1 VRLPPGYGCRGL
13 IEAPG
18 IGYDGPHIDTDQGS
32 RMTPL
37 DLQRAVAAFAA
48 ARSQA
53 RLVDALPA
61 DATPR
66 TTAEAYRIQ
75 AELARIAGGYRG
87 WKVGALTPEQRA
99 RIGVETPT
107 AARLLEPHVHQS
119 PTLVPHRR
127 YVRPLVECEIAFA
140 MARDLPP
147 RAAPYGVEEIHAAIG
162 AMHLAIEIADSR
174 LPPGP
179 SLAMNLADAMASG
192 AFVVGPAI
200 ASWASMDRGAIE
212 VVLEVNGVEAAR
224 GLGASVL
231 GDPLRAV
238 ALLADNPVPGS
249 PGLRRGDY
257 VTTGSLTG
265 ATAVAAGDVAVARFG
280 FLGTVEVSFAP

>member
-1 VRLPPGYGCRGL
+1 
-13 IEAPG
+13 
-18 IGYDGPHIDTDQGS
+18 
-32 RMTPL
+32 MTPL
-37 DLQRAVAAFAA
+37 DLQRAVAAFTA
-48 ARSQA
+48 ARRDA
-53 RLVDALPA
+53 RLVDALPP
-61 DATPR
+61 DATPQ
-66 TTAEAYRIQ
+66 TPAEAYRIQ
-75 AELARIAGGYRG
+75 AELARLAGGYRG

-99 RIGVETPT
+99 RIGVDRPT
-107 AARLLEPHVHQS
+107 AARLLEPHVHAS
-119 PTLVPHRR
+119 PALVVHRR
-127 YVRPLVECEIAFA
+127 FVRPQVECEIAFA
-140 MARDLPP
+140 IARDLPP
-147 RAAPYGVEEIHAAIG
+147 RPTTYGLDEIHGAIG

-212 VVLEVNGVEAAR
+212 VVLKINGTSMAR
-224 GLGASVL
+224 GVGTSVL

-265 ATAVAAGDVAVARFG
+265 MTAVAAGDIAVAEFG

>member
-1 VRLPPGYGCRGL
+1 
-13 IEAPG
+13 
-18 IGYDGPHIDTDQGS
+18 
-32 RMTPL
+32 M
-37 DLQRAVAAFAA
+37 
-48 ARSQA
+48 
-53 RLVDALPA
+53 
-61 DATPR
+61 
-66 TTAEAYRIQ
+66 
-75 AELARIAGGYRG
+75 
-87 WKVGALTPEQRA
+87 
-99 RIGVETPT
+99 
-107 AARLLEPHVHQS
+107 
-119 PTLVPHRR
+119 VPHRR
-127 YVRPLVECEIAFA
+127 YVRPMVECEIAFA
-140 MARDLPP
+140 LAQDLPP
-147 RAAPYGVEEIHAAIG
+147 RAAPYSIDEIHAAIG

-212 VVLEVNGVEAAR
+212 VVLKVNGVEAAR
-224 GLGASVL
+224 GSGAKIV

-238 ALLADNPVPGS
+238 TVLADNPVPGS

-265 ATAVAAGDVAVARFG
+265 MTAVAAGDVAVAEFG